1 MAIRVYN
8 TLSRQKEVFESED
21 EHVNIYVCG
30 VTPYDETHLGHARPS
45 VIWDVIKKYLRWQ
58 GYSVYHVQNFT
69 DIDDK
74 IIARAL
80 EEEKSAT
87 QVANFYIKDYLEG
100 MAALGIEEADAY
112 PKVSEHIP
120 EIIQLVSMLI
130 EKQHAY
136 AINGNVFFDVVSFPE
151 YGKLSNQKLDQLQA
165 GTRFEVDPDKRNP
178 MDFALWKAAK
188 PGEPAWDSPWG
199 KGRPGWHIEC
209 SAMSQKYLGSSFDF
223 HGGGSD
229 LVFPHHENEIA
240 QSEAATGKP
249 LAKYW
254 LHNGMLNLKNS
265 KMSKSEGNF
274 VTVRQVL
281 AEYPKELV
289 RFYILSNHYR
299 SELEFHDTKLMEV
312 ERGWSRFNDFVKKI
326 ASLVKDKKI
335 EKQTLENSEA
345 RLLVAVE
352 ETEKQ
357 FIAAMNDDFNTALA
371 IATLY
376 DLQHHVNNYLAENA
390 TSPQGDYVLQKV
402 YELFC
407 LLAGDILGV
416 LKLDEPRATGLT
428 EPLME
433 LILHLRTELRKEQN
447 YNLADIIRDR
457 LDELN
462 ILVEDTPQG
471 PRWKTR

>member
-1 MAIRVYN
+1 VAIQVYN
-8 TLSRQKEVFESED
+8 TLTRKKEVFEAKNER
-21 EHVNIYVCG
+21 VNIYVCG

-58 GYSVYHVQNFT
+58 GYQVYHVQNFT

-80 EEEKSAT
+80 NEGKTAQEISSY
-87 QVANFYIKDYLEG
+87 YIQDYLES
-100 MAALGIEEADAY
+100 MAALGVEEADVY

-120 EIIQLVSMLI
+120 EIIGLI
-130 EKQHAY
+130 EVLIAKGHAY
-136 AINGNVFFDVVSFPE
+136 AVNGNVFFDVLSFPE

-209 SAMSQKYLGSSFDF
+209 SAMSQKYLGCEFEF
-223 HGGGSD
+223 HGGGAD

-240 QSEAATGKP
+240 QSEAATSKP

-254 LHNGMLNLKNS
+254 LHNGMLNLKNA

-274 VTVRQVL
+274 VTVKQVL
-281 AEYPKELV
+281 AKYPKELV

-299 SELEFHDTKLMEV
+299 SELEFHDSKLDEV
-312 ERGWSRFNDFVKKI
+312 ARGWQRFNDCVQKV
-326 ASLVKDKKI
+326 ASVIKEQQDPVEELAALDA
-335 EKQTLENSEA
+335 QLLE
-345 RLLVAVE
+345 AVE
-352 ETEKQ
+352 ETKQQ

-371 IATLY
+371 IANLFE
-376 DLQHHVNNYLAENA
+376 LQSKVNSYLANFEP
-390 TSPQGDYVLQKV
+390 SPMSNCVLQQV
-402 YELFC
+402 YKLFKQ
-407 LLAGDILGV
+407 LAGDILGV
-416 LKLDEPRATGLT
+416 LKLDSTNVEGLT
-428 EPLME
+428 EPLMD
-433 LILHLRTELRKEQN
+433 LILRLRTELRKEKN
-447 YNLADIIRDR
+447 YQLADMIRDS
-457 LDELN
+457 LEELN

-471 PRWKTR
+471 PRWKFK